1 MTKLLERELQGL
13 RSSLVEQFGIVEQ
26 MIQHSVRSLME
37 RNSDL
42 ADEVIQGDEDI
53 DAREIRIE
61 EECLKLLALH
71 QPLATDMRW
80 LVTVV
85 KTNSELERMADLA
98 CNIAER
104 AKSLD
109 LYPLYPVPAEI
120 KEMVAISTKM
130 VKDALDAFV
139 EHDPKKAVQVI
150 HEDDRMDSLNRT
162 VIQQIQDTMRQ
173 SPEDVDPA
181 LHCFSASRHLERIS
195 DLATNIAEDVIY
207 LVDGNIVRHQHDTYF
222 PTDKS

>member
-26 MIQHSVRSLME
+26 MIEHSVRSLME

-42 ADEVIQGDEDI
+42 ADEVIQGDEDV

>member
-26 MIQHSVRSLME
+26 MIEHSVRSLME

-120 KEMVAISTKM
+120 EEMVAISTKM

-139 EHDPKKAVQVI
+139 EHDPRKAVQVI

>member
-1 MTKLLERELQGL
+1 MTKLLERELQRL

-26 MIQHSVRSLME
+26 MIQRSVRSLME
-37 RNSDL
+37 RNTDL
-42 ADEVIQGDEDI
+42 ADQVIRGDEDV
-53 DAREIRIE
+53 DAREISIE

-104 AKSLD
+104 AKSLAHH
-109 LYPLYPVPAEI
+109 PLYPVPSEI
-120 KEMVAISTKM
+120 DEMVAISTKM
-130 VKDALDAFV
+130 VKDALDSFV
-139 EHDPKKAVQVI
+139 EYDPTKAVDVI
-150 HEDDRMDSLNRT
+150 KDDDKMDSLNRN
-162 VIQQIQDTMRQ
+162 VIQQIQETMRQ
-173 SPEDVDPA
+173 APENVDPA

-207 LVDGNIVRHQHDTYF
+207 LVEGTIVRHQHDIYL
-222 PTDKS
+222 PPLDK

>member
-1 MTKLLERELQGL
+1 MTKLLDRELQGL

-26 MIQHSVRSLME
+26 MIEHSVRSLME

-42 ADEVIQGDEDI
+42 ADEVIQGDEDV

-120 KEMVAISTKM
+120 EEMVAISTKM

-139 EHDPKKAVQVI
+139 EHDPRKAVQVI

>member
-1 MTKLLERELQGL
+1 
-13 RSSLVEQFGIVEQ
+13 
-26 MIQHSVRSLME
+26 
-37 RNSDL
+37 
-42 ADEVIQGDEDI
+42 VIQGDEDV

>member
-26 MIQHSVRSLME
+26 MIEHSVRSLME

-42 ADEVIQGDEDI
+42 ADEVIQGDEDV

-120 KEMVAISTKM
+120 EEMVAISTKM

>member
-13 RSSLVEQFGIVEQ
+13 RSSLVEQFGIVKQ

-120 KEMVAISTKM
+120 EEMVAISTKM